1 MIKYS
6 SACFFLEKR
15 KFTLSQRANFFARL
29 TPLKMLARSHLNG
42 IWVYFLLEYCSLANW
57 CGRQLCCKQISTQD
71 RPARSSSCKNLIL
84 NSGDTKNP
92 PSLVCDD
99 DRHTASINY
108 SWNLNRLTRLQIKF
122 HLARDTF
129 RHKWPLSISR
139 WWCIRASDNEE
150 LIDSVILTV
159 GPFIYFLS
167 FPKPER
173 TCRQH
178 PKRGVT

>member
-6 SACFFLEKR
+6 TACFLLEKR

-57 CGRQLCCKQISTQD
+57 CGRQLCCKQISKSVRKID
-71 RPARSSSCKNLIL
+71 RRAHRKNLIL

-99 DRHTASINY
+99 RHTVSINY
-108 SWNLNRLTRLQIKF
+108 SWNLNRLIRLQIKF
-122 HLARDTF
+122 HLARVTF
-129 RHKWPLSISR
+129 RHKWRHGGAPPPSLFLADG
-139 WWCIRASDNEE
+139 ASEHQTMKSL
-150 LIDSVILTV
+150 LILL
-159 GPFIYFLS
+159 FLL
-167 FPKPER
+167 
-173 TCRQH
+173 
-178 PKRGVT
+178 